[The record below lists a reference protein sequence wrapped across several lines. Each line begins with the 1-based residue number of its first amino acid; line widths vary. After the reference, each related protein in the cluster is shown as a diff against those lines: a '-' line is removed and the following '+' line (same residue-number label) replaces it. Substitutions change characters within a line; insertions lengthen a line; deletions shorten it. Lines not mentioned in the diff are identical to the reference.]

1 MGFNAVDKT
10 ASGRAIAELLNAVT
24 IECDGYFDVVNVGYA
39 DSTDEIVLNCV
50 SGDYV
55 IIPRETSRVRI
66 VTKTTTTNRCT
77 WCKITWTLPTSSS
90 STAMIHLKS
99 CDKSRKSSNASSVCG

>member
-55 IIPRETSRVRI
+55 IIPRETLACADWDEDHNDQPLYVVQDNMD
-66 VTKTTTTNRCT
+66 VTH
-77 WCKITWTLPTSSS
+77 I
-90 STAMIHLKS
+90 LKFYRNDS
-99 CDKSRKSSNASSVCG
+99 LEIMRQVKEKF